1 MRQPELGKI
10 LTNLRN
16 EKGLTQEELVEKCN
30 ISVRTIQRIEAGEV
44 TPRSYTIKTIL
55 AALDQDLE
63 TIKGVFAPEEP
74 AAFTASKSNFQFL
87 NLAFIIGIAYFII
100 GFIELYIDVD
110 DIFENATKVSTPFY
124 VTTKAIALVTMLF
137 FYAGFRASGS
147 IFKNYLLR
155 ISSIIIMVVL
165 GIGYVFE
172 IYSWFSPSESD
183 DYFWVAFSMFI
194 GCAFVLNG
202 IGIWRLKNHLGSTLP
217 TITGALLIFTGFT
230 LITVLLFVV
239 GMFFLI
245 PLSILQLILLYRIK
259 ELVKVT

>member
-63 TIKGVFAPEEP
+63 TIKGVFAPEESSG
-74 AAFTASKSNFQFL
+74 FVISKSHFQIL
-87 NLAFIIGIAYFII
+87 NLAFIIGIVYFII
-100 GFIELYIDVD
+100 GFVELYIDVD
-110 DIFENATKVSTPFY
+110 DILENTIKVSTPFY
-124 VTTKAIALVTMLF
+124 VSTKIIACISMLF
-137 FYAGFRASGS
+137 FYAGFVISGS

-155 ISSIIIMVVL
+155 ISSIVIMMLL
-165 GIGYVFE
+165 GIGYAFE
-172 IYSWFSPSESD
+172 IYTWFYPSESD
-183 DYFWVAFSMFI
+183 EYFWFAFSMFI

-202 IGIWRLKNHLGSTLP
+202 IGMWRLKNHLGTTLP
-217 TITGALLIFTGFT
+217 TISGILMIITGFT
-230 LITVLLFVV
+230 LITVLLFIV

-259 ELVKVT
+259 ELAQQS